1 MKTIENIFK
10 TIYLELLPK
19 RKFAPIKKAKTIIK
33 LCLNK
38 EIILAKHRN
47 YIVFIHG

>member
-1 MKTIENIFK
+1 MKTIETFSKPYIWNFFQD
-10 TIYLELLPK
+10 

-38 EIILAKHRN
+38 EIILAKNRN